1 MDGWIN
7 GSWSQFLIKIIMII
21 DKTKIIRY
29 ISYLFLILLV
39 VVPASF
45 VHAQDVDDE
54 GEMFWGEEEDDEE
67 YEEDEEEYYEEEDD
81 EEYDEE
87 YDEDEEEYEEDD
99 EEYEEE
105 DEEYEDDYDSEDID
119 LADQA
124 EDMGWSIDI
133 SGSSPR
139 FVNEALMT
147 WNSSINI
154 RASIEAPFLMQVMGM
169 KFRFGAEFGT
179 YGFED
184 SMPPKTAELK
194 GVTAMGITS
203 FPIGPGKIKAG
214 IGVIGSSVGSM
225 FESSYGMKLGSLS
238 IRVGV
243 RYAKVL
249 TPGAD
254 VKEAFV
260 VEPETINWMDGLI
273 AFGVNL

>member
-1 MDGWIN
+1 
-7 GSWSQFLIKIIMII
+7 MII
-21 DKTKIIRY
+21 VKKNIIRY
-29 ISYLFLILLV
+29 LLYFFFFLLV
-39 VVPASF
+39 AAPASV

-54 GEMFWGEEEDDEE
+54 GEMFWGEDDGDEE
-67 YEEDEEEYYEEEDD
+67 YEEDEEEYYEEDD
-81 EEYDEE
+81 EEY
-87 YDEDEEEYEEDD
+87 EEEEEDD
-99 EEYEEE
+99 EEYEEYEE
-105 DEEYEDDYDSEDID
+105 DEEDEDIDYEEEDDYDSEDID

-139 FVNEALMT
+139 FVNESLMT
-147 WNSSINI
+147 WNSSINL

-184 SMPPKTAELK
+184 SMPPQTAELK
-194 GVTAMGITS
+194 GITAMGITS
-203 FPIGPGKIKAG
+203 FPVGPGKIKAG

-260 VEPETINWMDGLI
+260 VEPETINWMDGLV

>member
-1 MDGWIN
+1 
-7 GSWSQFLIKIIMII
+7 MII
-21 DKTKIIRY
+21 DKTNIIRY
-29 ISYLFLILLV
+29 LLYFFFFLLV
-39 VVPASF
+39 VAPASV

-54 GEMFWGEEEDDEE
+54 GEMFWGEDEEEDE
-67 YEEDEEEYYEEEDD
+67 EEEYYEE
-81 EEYDEE
+81 
-87 YDEDEEEYEEDD
+87 DEDEEYEDEDYEEED

-105 DEEYEDDYDSEDID
+105 DEEYEEEDDYDSEDID

-147 WNSSINI
+147 WNSSINM

-194 GVTAMGITS
+194 GMTAMGITS